1 MGQANVVSNVS
12 KVFPNAEDV
21 DGNTSFTKITTSS
34 PAVTPVPAI
43 ITDDNLETLNS
54 KDAQKLANVLQQQL
68 DAINEELA

>member
-1 MGQANVVSNVS
+1 MSQANVVSNVS

-21 DGNTSFTKITTSS
+21 DGNTSFTKITSS

>member
-1 MGQANVVSNVS
+1 MSQANVVSNVS

-21 DGNTSFTKITTSS
+21 DGNTSVTKITTSS
-34 PAVTPVPAI
+34 SAVTPVPAI